1 MKKGKIALVVL
12 AAGLGTRYRGLKQ
25 LEAVGPSGETILDYS
40 VFDAMEGG
48 FGRIVFILRREIEQ
62 EFRLRVG
69 SRLEKKIEVTYAIQE
84 LDGFTQGFQ
93 ISENRKRPWGTGHAL
108 LSVSNLV
115 GEPFGVIN
123 ADDFYG
129 QSSFRILHDFLLAKN
144 SRIKNEFDKK
154 YGLVGFRLK
163 NTLSLHGPVSRGIC
177 QCNDKGILE
186 KIQELKRIK
195 STENGILNTEVKK
208 GRRLSGLEIVS
219 LNMWGF
225 APSIFLHLRDGFE
238 KFLDSRGGE
247 RDAEYYLPEC
257 VGNAIEAGKAKV
269 RILET
274 SESWR
279 GITYREDRVQVVEH
293 IRELTEGGV
302 YPKRLWDG

>member
-40 VFDAMEGG
+40 IFDAMEGG

-62 EFRLRVG
+62 EFRIRVG

-84 LDGFTQGFQ
+84 LDGFTHGFQ
-93 ISENRKRPWGTGHAL
+93 IPENRKKPWGTGHAL

-144 SRIKNEFDKK
+144 PRTKNEFDEKH
-154 YGLVGFRLK
+154 GMVGFRLK
-163 NTLSLHGPVSRGIC
+163 NTLSLHGSVARGIC
-177 QCNDKGILE
+177 RSNENGFLE
-186 KIQELKRIK
+186 KIQELKQIK
-195 STENGILNTEVKK
+195 STESGIMNTEIKK

-225 APSIFLHLRDGFE
+225 SPSIFIHLRDGFE
-238 KFLDSRGGE
+238 EFLDLRGGE

-257 VGNAIEAGKAKV
+257 VGNAIEGGKAEV

-274 SESWR
+274 SESWK
-279 GITYREDRVQVVEH
+279 GITYREDQVQVVEH
-293 IRELTEGGV
+293 IRELIERGV
-302 YPKRLWDG
+302 YPKRLWNG